1 MATKYIV
8 DNVSGQTINGNLT
21 INGDLNVTGSTSG
34 GVKTYKALLTQT
46 GPLSGTDISAFNNN
60 FIIGETYA
68 IVSYSAGDDFS
79 NIADLQSGTMNNSG
93 CVFIATGTTP
103 TDWSNGSSLG
113 SQGDLLV
120 NVLEN
125 SLGFNLDW
133 SAPPYL
139 NNASYVAT
147 NTSAQGDNTIPPT
160 KTIVTSSIGYV
171 RGPLSSTYPDFY
183 TPIAYITNDNWLN
196 DTIQIDFWNN
206 TIPVTIASDSAYD
219 TPITITIYD

>member
-46 GPLSGTDISAFNNN
+46 GPLGGTDISAFNYN

-133 SAPPYL
+133 SAPAYL

-147 NTSAQGDNTIPPT
+147 NTSAQGDNTIPAT
-160 KTIVTSSIGYV
+160 KTIVTSSSNYV
-171 RGPLSSTYPDFY
+171 LGPLSPTYPAFS
-183 TPIAYITNDNWLN
+183 TPIAYVTSVMWLN